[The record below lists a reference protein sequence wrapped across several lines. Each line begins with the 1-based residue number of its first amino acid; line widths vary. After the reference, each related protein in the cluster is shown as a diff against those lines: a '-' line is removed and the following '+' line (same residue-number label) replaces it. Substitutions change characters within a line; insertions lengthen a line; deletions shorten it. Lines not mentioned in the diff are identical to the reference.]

1 MILLNRVVQFVQS
14 RILAV
19 LEKQNIGINENCLEK
34 EINLNDEN
42 YIFSLKFPIDFLH
55 TVNGENISCQ
65 Y

>member
-1 MILLNRVVQFVQS
+1 MQS
-14 RILAV
+14 RISAV